1 MAVDEHN
8 PKGWTFASFEVWV
21 SDSIHALEKATAI
34 AMTASEKAIDKA
46 EKSDDKRFSLLN
58 EFRATTN
65 DQQDNFANKDQTEFR
80 LKSLDAEINTMKLE
94 QREKQGKGQGVWLL
108 AAIIC
113 QGLLIAIALAAL
125 FMRH

>member
-1 MAVDEHN
+1 MADEHN

-21 SDSIHALEKATAI
+21 ADSIHALEKATAI

-65 DQQDNFANKDQTEFR
+65 DQQANFANKDQTEFR
-80 LKSLDAEINTMKLE
+80 LKSIDTELTTLKLE
-94 QREKQGKGQGVWLL
+94 MREARGKGQGVWLL
-108 AAIIC
+108 ALIIG
-113 QGLLIAIALAAL
+113 QVLLILIGATAVLL
-125 FMRH
+125 RH